1 MPTNAI
7 GLMSAAKYCAVI
19 CAPTNKTP
27 INDEIKFQSNNNLL
41 LLLTTIYNTI
51 YEKKIFS
58 PEMRIYRAIVSV
70 KLNPALSDKNI
81 KCAIIIFKHFNI
93 ISKTKF
99 LLFLLSN

>member
-7 GLMSAAKYCAVI
+7 GLMSAAKYSAVI

-51 YEKKIFS
+51 YEKKNFFTRN
-58 PEMRIYRAIVSV
+58 ED
-70 KLNPALSDKNI
+70 L
-81 KCAIIIFKHFNI
+81 
-93 ISKTKF
+93 
-99 LLFLLSN
+99 